1 MFDEFPGGDGFNGIL
16 DGIFPVFWNIHI
28 DWWSSKLVVKHPF
41 VEIFRIT
48 DPQKL
53 KKKTV
58 RETGQKGW
66 DDWKSYCK
74 NWVLVSFLDETVFS
88 TRLVVQLSRLTAT
101 SLQDVQH
108 LELRNVTVFA
118 ILQFI
123 LGYCVSER
131 KTPDISDRKQHNS
144 FYLAN
149 TQFIHQPIKNTCT
162 LRMWTNPTS
171 NFDVVP
177 SPTKKHP

>member
-1 MFDEFPGGDGFNGIL
+1 MFDEFLRGDGFNGIL
-16 DGIFPVFWNIHI
+16 DGFFPDFLEHSHDDDEVQSWL
-28 DWWSSKLVVKHPF
+28 WSILSWKSLGLP
-41 VEIFRIT
+41 I
-48 DPQKL
+48 P
-53 KKKTV
+53 KKNAKPPPV

-74 NWVLVSFLDETVFS
+74 NWVLVSFLYETVFS

-108 LELRNVTVFA
+108 LELRNVTFFA

-162 LRMWTNPTS
+162 LRM
-171 NFDVVP
+171 
-177 SPTKKHP
+177 